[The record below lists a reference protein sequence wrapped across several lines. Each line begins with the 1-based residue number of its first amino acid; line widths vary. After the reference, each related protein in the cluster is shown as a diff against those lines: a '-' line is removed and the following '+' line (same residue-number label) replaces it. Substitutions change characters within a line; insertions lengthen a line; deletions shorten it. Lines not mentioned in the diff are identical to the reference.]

1 MDFERVSTGLKSLDR
16 ILDDLRLG
24 DNVVWQVD
32 QIDDYRYFALFLV
45 KEALRSQKRLIYFR
59 FGQHPAI
66 VPDITEI
73 HTNPLYQE
81 YRVDAGRGFESFS
94 SAIREILT
102 REGEGVYY
110 IFDCLSELLSEWSTD
125 LMIGNFFL
133 VTCPY
138 LFKLNTIAY
147 FAILRE
153 RHSYQTIARIRD
165 TTQILLEVF
174 HKDGFC
180 IHPLKVWKR
189 YSPTMFLP
197 YTSAGGDT
205 SVRSTT
211 SEGAPTF
218 EKVTSLA
225 DIQEDEIP
233 EFIPLTNSADVVRL
247 FSSYQRKVSDAE
259 RRLDHW
265 DRVFIKAAEL
275 NEAAANSPEISQQL
289 PEVLEQ
295 LLRMIIGREE
305 NVLELARR
313 YLTIEDLLQIKS
325 RFIGSGFI
333 GGKTVGLLLS
343 RAILLKDLKSHWLKL
358 LEPHDSFYIGSDV
371 FYTYLV
377 ENDCWQLRQAQ
388 KNPENYFTAAVE
400 LKEKLA
406 RGNFPVILREQF
418 LEMLEYFGQSPIIV
432 RSSSLLEDGFGNAFA
447 GKYESIF
454 CANQGALPERYE
466 QFIRAVRQVYAS
478 TMNEDALA
486 YRLQRGLAQSDE
498 QMALLVQRV
507 SGAHHGSF
515 YFPDLAGVALSY
527 NLYVWKPEM
536 DPTAGMVRLVLGL
549 GTRAVDRVD
558 DDYARLIALDQ
569 PLLRPESDTE
579 EQQAFSQHGVD
590 VLNLEQNTPDAI
602 SFQCLVQQKLI
613 PNLSLFA
620 APNYGPYN
628 PEKTEPRW
636 NLDFENLL
644 KQTSFPALI
653 QQMLQTLQTAYNYPV
668 DTEFTCNFR
677 TPTDFALNLLQ
688 CRPLQVKCHQTRI
701 TIPEE
706 IPTSRIIFSSR
717 SKFMGGNLELQIH
730 RIVYVIPEVYA
741 SLGISEKYQVARLIG
756 RLNQQLNSQSE
767 SPAVLL
773 GPGRWGTSTP
783 SLGIPISFAEI
794 NKFAVLGEI
803 AFTTSGFVPELS
815 YGTHFFQD
823 LVETGIFYLTI
834 NEKEPTTYFNRD
846 HFAASRNCLVDLLPE
861 SERWQNVIQV
871 MDGEGLHEQ
880 IWIHADIIQQKL
892 VCWIRST

>member
-1 MDFERVSTGLKSLDR
+1 MDFERVSSGLKSLDR

-32 QIDDYRYFALFLV
+32 QIEDYRYFALFLV
-45 KEALRSQKRLIYFR
+45 KEAIQSRKRIVYFR

-66 VPDITEI
+66 VPDLAEI
-73 HTNPLYQE
+73 QSNSLYQE
-81 YRVDAGRGFESFS
+81 YRMDAGRGFEGFS
-94 SAIREILT
+94 SAIREALT

-197 YTSAGGDT
+197 YTSSGGDA
-205 SVRSTT
+205 SNESKAF
-211 SEGAPTF
+211 EGGYLP
-218 EKVTSLA
+218 KSLA
-225 DIQEDEIP
+225 DLREIEIP

-275 NEAAANSPEISQQL
+275 KEDAEKSPEAAQLL

-295 LLRMIIGREE
+295 LLRMMIGREDK
-305 NVLELARR
+305 VLDLARR
-313 YLTIEDLLQIKS
+313 YLTIDDLLQIKT

-343 RAILLKDLKSHWLKL
+343 RAILLKDLKRDWLKF

-371 FYTYLV
+371 YYTYLV
-377 ENDCWQLRQAQ
+377 ENECWQLRQVQ
-388 KNPENYFTAAVE
+388 KDPEHYFTAAVE

-406 RGNFPVILREQF
+406 HGHFPAILREQF

-454 CANQGALPERYE
+454 CANQGALQERYE
-466 QFIRAVRQVYAS
+466 QFIQAVRQVYAS

-507 SGAHHGSF
+507 SGAHHESY

-527 NLYVWKPEM
+527 NLYVWRPDM

-549 GTRAVDRVD
+549 GTRAVDRVE

-569 PLLRPESDTE
+569 PLLRLEANTE
-579 EQQAFSQHGVD
+579 EQQTYSQHGVD
-590 VLNLEQNTPDAI
+590 VLNLEHNSPDAI
-602 SFQCLVQQKLI
+602 SFQSLVGQKLI

-620 APNYGPYN
+620 APNYGAYSLA
-628 PEKTEPRW
+628 ETEPRW
-636 NLDFENLL
+636 ILDFENLL
-644 KQTSFPALI
+644 NQTTFPVLI
-653 QQMLQTLQTAYNYPV
+653 RQLLQTLQNAYNYPV

-677 TPTDFALNLLQ
+677 TATDFALNLLQ
-688 CRPLQVKCHQTRI
+688 CRPLQVKRHQASGAM
-701 TIPEE
+701 PEE
-706 IPTSRIIFSSR
+706 IPPGQTIFSTR
-717 SKFMGGNLELQIH
+717 NKFMGGNLELQVH
-730 RIVYVIPEVYA
+730 RIVYVIPESYA
-741 SLGISEKYQVARLIG
+741 QLGISEKYQVARMIG
-756 RLNQQLNSQSE
+756 RLNGQLDSQAK
-767 SPAVLL
+767 SPTVLL

-834 NEKEPTTYFNRD
+834 NEAEGATCFNHEFFDGRP
-846 HFAASRNCLVDLLPE
+846 NCLGDLLPE
-861 SERWQNVIQV
+861 SERWQEVIHV
-871 MDGEGLHEQ
+871 IDGETGDGQ
-880 IWIHADIIQQKL
+880 IWLHADIIQQKL
-892 VCWIRST
+892 VCWIRTVD